1 MCMYSSTNRADA
13 PSRDREVELPTK
25 AVPFWMQQLLEGDYR
40 AFDLVCQS
48 AGYPKLLGDGS
59 VCCSSLLETLKGIL
73 GLVEPV
79 NPEEI

>member
-1 MCMYSSTNRADA
+1 MCMYSSKNRADA

-48 AGYPKLLGDGS
+48 AGYPKLLGRW
-59 VCCSSLLETLKGIL
+59 VRLLLLLAGDIWRH
-73 GLVEPV
+73 
-79 NPEEI
+79 